1 MGRSRG
7 GFSTKIH
14 ALVDTKGRP
23 LHVSLTPGQRHEVIA
38 APQLLDRARGKAFI
52 ADTGSDSNELVAAV
66 RARGMKP
73 VIHCKPERKTKRRLA
88 RSLYR
93 LRYLV
98 ECFFHRLKR
107 FRAIATRYEKTAG
120 SYLALI
126 QLACITIWLDQAPTL

>member
-1 MGRSRG
+1 M
-7 GFSTKIH
+7 
-14 ALVDTKGRP
+14 
-23 LHVSLTPGQRHEVIA
+23 IA

-52 ADTGSDSNELVAAV
+52 ADTGYDSNEFVAAV
-66 RARGMKP
+66 RAKGMKP
-73 VIHCKPERKTKRRLA
+73 VIHCKPERKIKRRLS

-120 SYLALI
+120 NYLALI
-126 QLACITIWLDQAPTL
+126 QLACITIWLWASLSS